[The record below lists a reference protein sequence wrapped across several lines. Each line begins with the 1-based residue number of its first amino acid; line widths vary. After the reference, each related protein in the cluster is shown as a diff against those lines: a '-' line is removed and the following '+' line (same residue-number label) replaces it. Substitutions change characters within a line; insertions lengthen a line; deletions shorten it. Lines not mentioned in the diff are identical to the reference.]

1 MASANLIIL
10 VGNIGRVEVK
20 TFQDGGKIVEA
31 SLATKERYQD
41 RNGQQHEDT
50 QWHRLVIGGKL
61 ADVAERFVGKGDPLY
76 IEGRMKY
83 RKYTSRDGAEKEVA
97 EVQVKTMQLL
107 RPRQDGQ
114 QAQAQAPAAPQQGMT
129 INPSLAELMDQGAS
143 GDLPF

>member
-31 SLATKERYQD
+31 SLATTERYQD

-61 ADVAERFVGKGDPLY
+61 ADVAERYAGKGSPLY
-76 IEGRMKY
+76 IEGKLKY
-83 RKYTSRDGAEKEVA
+83 RKYTTREGIDKEVA
-97 EVQVKTMQLL
+97 EIHVRTMQLL
-107 RPRQDGQ
+107 PNGMREGQASVSATSRP
-114 QAQAQAPAAPQQGMT
+114 AAAPAGNPYLEELQG
-129 INPSLAELMDQGAS
+129 D
-143 GDLPF
+143 DLPFGN

>member
-31 SLATKERYQD
+31 SLATTERYQD

-83 RKYTSRDGAEKEVA
+83 RKYTSRDGVEKDVA

-114 QAQAQAPAAPQQGMT
+114 QAQAPAPAAPQQGMT

>member
-31 SLATKERYQD
+31 SLATTERYQD

-83 RKYTSRDGAEKEVA
+83 RKYTSRDGVEKEVA

-114 QAQAQAPAAPQQGMT
+114 QAQAAAPAAAPAPGV
-129 INPSLAELMDQGAS
+129 NPYLQDLQAPEAS

>member
-31 SLATKERYQD
+31 SLATTERYQD

-83 RKYTSRDGAEKEVA
+83 RKYTSRDGVEKEVA

-114 QAQAQAPAAPQQGMT
+114 QAQAPRQQAAPAG
-129 INPSLAELMDQGAS
+129 NPYLEDLQDAKD
-143 GDLPF
+143 DLPW